1 MNNGSS
7 QIAVKPSFRGTRQ
20 NRRKCHHI
28 DRARAR
34 FTDLLRGREC
44 TDYYS
49 EEDLKHVILF
59 TCTKDNNNLFKTQI
73 SIFLYSINNSI
84 PANHRWK
91 IAFLN

>member
-7 QIAVKPSFRGTRQ
+7 QIAVKPSIRGTRR

-34 FTDLLRGREC
+34 FTDLLRERVY

-49 EEDLKHVILF
+49 KEDLKHVI
-59 TCTKDNNNLFKTQI
+59 
-73 SIFLYSINNSI
+73 FLR
-84 PANHRWK
+84 ALK
-91 IAFLN
+91 ITTASSRLRLLL

>member
-7 QIAVKPSFRGTRQ
+7 LIAVKPSFRGTRR

-34 FTDLLRGREC
+34 FTDLVREREC

-49 EEDLKHVILF
+49 KEDLKHVIVLRALKI
-59 TCTKDNNNLFKTQI
+59 TTTSSRLR
-73 SIFLYSINNSI
+73 FLYFYI
-84 PANHRWK
+84 
-91 IAFLN
+91 